1 MLTQPQQHPPRE
13 TRPLLQCRVSAALA
27 QEQGST
33 FSLVRLRMTLLLA
46 EMGSTRDLSLLS
58 PVPRQGR
65 ATEQQGLS
73 HTHGQKRWAQLPF
86 LV

>member
-13 TRPLLQCRVSAALA
+13 TRPLLQCRVFAALA

-33 FSLVRLRMTLLLA
+33 FSLMRLRMTLLLA
-46 EMGSTRDLSLLS
+46 EMGSTRDLSLHS
-58 PVPRQGR
+58 PVPRW

-73 HTHGQKRWAQLPF
+73 HIHGQKRWAQLPF